1 MRKITILLLL
11 ILITTIGYS
20 KVKIEEGGIYCLK
33 LSNYKKISEKHHR
46 FKTGLCR
53 IFEFD
58 NSGNVI
64 NKKIIKG
71 AMLNHYEIF
80 QARYENS
87 KEKLFYAG
95 GIYDLLEYD
104 EKNNVLHIYYRND
117 SNSEKV
123 TVSTRIPV
131 EMVLDNYTSIY
142 EQLIKFGVDISSI
155 YDDYKKVYEIKEKET
170 NTVTNDTKSK
180 EREFCKKYTKFRY
193 STNYRI
199 EQDINLT
206 YSLRYGNSNYNKFEK
221 LQEISNAK
229 LCKLNNFYE

>member
-1 MRKITILLLL
+1 MKMDVFYQPDLA
-11 ILITTIGYS
+11 
-20 KVKIEEGGIYCLK
+20 EQEGI
-33 LSNYKKISEKHHR
+33 
-46 FKTGLCR
+46 
-53 IFEFD
+53 
-58 NSGNVI
+58 
-64 NKKIIKG
+64 
-71 AMLNHYEIF
+71 ALN
-80 QARYENS
+80 
-87 KEKLFYAG
+87 
-95 GIYDLLEYD
+95 D
-104 EKNNVLHIYYRND
+104 
-117 SNSEKV
+117 
-123 TVSTRIPV
+123 PV
-131 EMVLDNYTSIY
+131 
-142 EQLIKFGVDISSI
+142 